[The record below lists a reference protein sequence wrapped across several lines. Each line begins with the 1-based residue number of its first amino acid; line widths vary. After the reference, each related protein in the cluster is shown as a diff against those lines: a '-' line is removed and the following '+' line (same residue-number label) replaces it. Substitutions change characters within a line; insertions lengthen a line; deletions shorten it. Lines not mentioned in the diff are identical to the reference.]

1 MSSLP
6 EYEPRAPKPAA
17 QPRALE
23 RRKSCEGW
31 VIVGVLVA
39 VVIWGLASMPGSPER
54 PSVET
59 MALRV
64 SDVVKARI
72 YN

>member
-17 QPRALE
+17 QPRAPE
-23 RRKSCEGW
+23 RHKSREGW

-39 VVIWGLASMPGSPER
+39 VAIWGLASMPGSPET
-54 PSVET
+54 PPVET
-59 MALRV
+59 TALRV
-64 SDVVKARI
+64 SDVVNRI
-72 YN
+72 YD